1 MQADL
6 PISSIVAIIPAHNA
20 AVWLPACIGAI
31 RASTSAVEE
40 IILFDDGSTDE
51 TGAVAAALG
60 ARVIRNA
67 GEAVGPGEAR
77 NRAARSCTSEV
88 LAFVDSDVVVH
99 ADAFS
104 RLASEFASDT
114 VVAVFGSYDD
124 RPPARRIAGQ
134 YANLRHHYMHQR
146 APAEVAHF
154 WAGLGMVRRDAF
166 LSCGGFD
173 PAFALPSIED
183 IELGARLIARGGRI
197 RVVAGAMATHLK
209 DWRVLQLW
217 RTDIACRAVPWAR
230 LIASGRSSGLELNA
244 SRRETVAAALAW
256 LVAISFG
263 IALVSPLALAVTAGA
278 AVGYCACNQP
288 FLRLLASRMRG
299 RRLAGAIALHWSYHI
314 YASAIFGL
322 TLAASPLRKVTWQSV
337 RARPSSG
344 SNG

>member
-1 MQADL
+1 M
-6 PISSIVAIIPAHNA
+6 
-20 AVWLPACIGAI
+20 
-31 RASTSAVEE
+31 
-40 IILFDDGSTDE
+40 
-51 TGAVAAALG
+51 
-60 ARVIRNA
+60 IRNA

-88 LAFVDSDVVVH
+88 
-99 ADAFS
+99 
-104 RLASEFASDT
+104 
-114 VVAVFGSYDD
+114 
-124 RPPARRIAGQ
+124 
-134 YANLRHHYMHQR
+134 HQR

-244 SRRETVAAALAW
+244 SRRETV
-256 LVAISFG
+256 VAISFG